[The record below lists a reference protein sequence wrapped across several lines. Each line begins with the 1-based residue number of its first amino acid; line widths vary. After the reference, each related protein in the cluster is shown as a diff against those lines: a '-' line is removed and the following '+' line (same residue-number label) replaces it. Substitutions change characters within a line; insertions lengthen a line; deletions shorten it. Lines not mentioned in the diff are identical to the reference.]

1 MDRSRIFA
9 AGVYLALVVLLGCA
23 GGEGESATEETQ
35 TATVALPDVSPGEE
49 YMAYVRSVR
58 RGEFEH
64 LTGYYSKEA
73 LAELDSLAAEMNR
86 EAPELKLSA
95 EKMIV
100 DAARQAEPGFADE
113 VEIVSEVLDAERG
126 TAEVSWRTAD
136 TPAGG
141 EGFVFF
147 VLEDGAWK
155 IGLESPAPPEDE
167 KAAPVLPSGS
177 GATGTAQ

>member
-1 MDRSRIFA
+1 MDLLRLFA
-9 AGVYLALVVLLGCA
+9 ALGYVALVVLLGCA
-23 GGEGESATEETQ
+23 GGEGESADNAAQ
-35 TATVALPDVSPGEE
+35 NAVVALPDVSPGEV

-58 RGEFEH
+58 RGEFDR
-64 LTGYYSKEA
+64 LTSYYSKEA
-73 LAELDSLAAEMNR
+73 LAELDQLAGEMNR

-113 VEIVSEVLDAERG
+113 VDILSEVVDAERG

-167 KAAPVLPSGS
+167 RTAPVLPSGS
-177 GATGTAQ
+177 GATGTVQ

>member
-1 MDRSRIFA
+1 MDRSRLIA
-9 AGVYLALVVLLGCA
+9 AGAYLALVVLLGCA
-23 GGEGESATEETQ
+23 GGEGESVADGPQ
-35 TATVALPDVSPGEE
+35 NATVALPDVSPGEV

-58 RGEFEH
+58 RGEFDR
-64 LTGYYSKEA
+64 LVSYYSKEA
-73 LAELDSLAAEMNR
+73 LAELDSLAVEMNR
-86 EAPELKLSA
+86 EAPEMGLSA

-113 VEIVSEVLDAERG
+113 VEIVSEVFDAERG
-126 TAEVSWRTAD
+126 TAEVSWRAAD

-155 IGLESPAPPEDE
+155 IGLESPAPTDVE
-167 KAAPVLPSGS
+167 KTTPVLPSGS
-177 GATGTAQ
+177 GATGTVQ

>member
-1 MDRSRIFA
+1 MDRTRLFA
-9 AGVYLALVVLLGCA
+9 ALGYLALVVLLGCA
-23 GGEGESATEETQ
+23 GGEGESVTNGTQETV
-35 TATVALPDVSPGEE
+35 AALPDVSPGEV

-58 RGEFEH
+58 RGEFDR
-64 LTGYYSKEA
+64 LAGYYSSQA
-73 LAELDSLAAEMNR
+73 LAELEGLAEEMNR
-86 EAPELKLSA
+86 EVPELGLSA

-113 VEIVSEVLDAERG
+113 VEIVSEVVDAERG

-155 IGLESPAPPEDE
+155 IGLESPAPVEE
-167 KAAPVLPSGS
+167 EEAAPVLPSGS
-177 GATGTAQ
+177 GETGTVQ

>member
-9 AGVYLALVVLLGCA
+9 AGAYLVLVIVLGCA
-23 GGEGESATEETQ
+23 GGEGESADIAAQ
-35 TATVALPDVSPGEE
+35 NAVADLPDVSPGEV

-58 RGEFEH
+58 RGEFDR
-64 LTGYYSKEA
+64 LAGYYSKEA
-73 LAELDSLAAEMNR
+73 MAELDSLAGEMNR
-86 EAPELKLSA
+86 EAPELGLSA

-113 VEIVSEVLDAERG
+113 VEILSEVVDAERG
-126 TAEVSWRTAD
+126 TAEVSWRAAD

-147 VLEDGAWK
+147 VLEGGAWK
-155 IGLESPAPPEDE
+155 IGLESPAPTEAE
-167 KAAPVLPSGS
+167 KTAPVLPAGS

>member
-1 MDRSRIFA
+1 MNRSKLIA
-9 AGVYLALVVLLGCA
+9 AGAYLALVILLGCA
-23 GGEGESATEETQ
+23 GGEGESATDGTQ
-35 TATVALPDVSPGEE
+35 TATVALPDVSPGEV

-58 RGEFEH
+58 RGEFDR
-64 LTGYYSKEA
+64 LTSYYSKEA
-73 LAELDSLAAEMNR
+73 LAELDELAAEMNR

-95 EKMIV
+95 EKMIM

-113 VEIVSEVLDAERG
+113 VEIVSEVMDAERG
-126 TAEVSWRTAD
+126 TAEVSWRTAQ

-177 GATGTAQ
+177 GAAGTAQ

>member
-9 AGVYLALVVLLGCA
+9 AGAYLVLVIVLGCA
-23 GGEGESATEETQ
+23 GGEGESADIAAQ
-35 TATVALPDVSPGEE
+35 NAVADLPDVSPGEV

-58 RGEFEH
+58 RGEFDR
-64 LTGYYSKEA
+64 LAGYYSKEA
-73 LAELDSLAAEMNR
+73 LAELDSLAGEMNR
-86 EAPELKLSA
+86 EAPELGLSA

-100 DAARQAEPGFADE
+100 
-113 VEIVSEVLDAERG
+113 DAERG
-126 TAEVSWRTAD
+126 TAEVSWRAAD

-147 VLEDGAWK
+147 VLEGGAWK
-155 IGLESPAPPEDE
+155 IGLESPAPTEAE
-167 KAAPVLPSGS
+167 KTAPVLPAGS